1 MAAAKLLA
9 SELAN
14 IARVIKDQFFTSF
27 DADASIS
34 DVMDNLD
41 AFDPKSRSILKALDK
56 DDWLGFDN
64 PVDAIDTALSDQ
76 INNYEVSTP
85 LRSSITRAANQSSQK
100 PPRKTPA
107 PKAGRIAS
115 SNAITTGLLGNI
127 TDSLESAGMT
137 LTDRLVSTGFLGPQ
151 YVDNPRQIKS
161 ATTKYTKSLEN
172 PAVAQREMAAAQ
184 NQFRTDFERADLG
197 ERRIVQPENMMGR
210 LLIANRGDPSDIGL
224 LRMVGGQD
232 VGEVPVQGGYKFS
245 QQNVNDGL
253 GWASSEDIARSAHN
267 RQIKMAEDSGLD
279 PIAVYNR
286 MGDDSTNFST
296 PPAQSLMTQ
305 VKQLPLSKQDKAAFD
320 AELRLKYPKW
330 VGLDDPNAMDQ
341 LMGQGDFKSI
351 GKMRTAFTEIMGKAE
366 YRDKGF
372 PLYKETIDTVNS
384 PELAKAEYGDAGMSM
399 YTPRIDEAIRPI
411 DTHLSYDSG
420 MPGDYYGGLEQ
431 SVPFRVM
438 MPDVYNS
445 LKKEMT
451 KPKATSKNLP
461 RPFTH
466 QEAIVAANVRGQ
478 GVGQPTDQKW
488 LDNIRTYLETGK
500 SLYSR
505 PEAGLLAAGAAGAAS
520 MSPEQAS
527 AQIIE
532 QKYTDPSTRTQVP
545 PRSQMIRSPESG
557 IMATMADTMGDI
569 NSGVRRLDPTGG
581 LLAPELPEDLFRKS
595 AYGEKR
601 GVLDYLFGAMGMM

>member
-1 MAAAKLLA
+1 MAGKAKIVAGL
-9 SELAN
+9 LAN
-14 IARVIKDQFFTSF
+14 ITD
-27 DADASIS
+27 
-34 DVMDNLD
+34 
-41 AFDPKSRSILKALDK
+41 ALD
-56 DDWLGFDN
+56 
-64 PVDAIDTALSDQ
+64 
-76 INNYEVSTP
+76 E
-85 LRSSITRAANQSSQK
+85 
-100 PPRKTPA
+100 
-107 PKAGRIAS
+107 
-115 SNAITTGLLGNI
+115 
-127 TDSLESAGMT
+127 AGMT
-137 LTDRLVSTGFLGPQ
+137 LTDRLVSSGFLKPESAG
-151 YVDNPRQIKS
+151 NPSVVKS
-161 ATTKYTKSLEN
+161 AATKYQKTLEN
-172 PAVAQREMAAAQ
+172 PAVAQREITAAQ

-197 ERRIVQPENMMGR
+197 ERRIVQPEDMMDR

-232 VGEVPVQGGYKFS
+232 VGEVPVQGGYRFS
-245 QQNVNDGL
+245 QQNADQGL
-253 GWASSEDIARSAHN
+253 GWASSRDIAKSAHN
-267 RQIKMAEDSGLD
+267 RQIKMAKDSKKEPL
-279 PIAVYNR
+279 AVYNR

-296 PPAQSLMTQ
+296 PPAKSLMTQ
-305 VKQLPLSKQDKAAFD
+305 VNQLPLSKRDKAAFD
-320 AELRLKYPKW
+320 AELRDKYPQW

-341 LMGQGDFKSI
+341 LMGQGGFKSI
-351 GKMRTAFTEIMGKAE
+351 GKMRTAFTKIMSKAD

-372 PLYKETIDTVNS
+372 PIYRETIDAVNDKALS
-384 PELAKAEYGDAGMSM
+384 GTELGDAGMSM

-445 LKKEMT
+445 LRKEMT
-451 KPKATSKNLP
+451 KPKASSGNVPK
-461 RPFTH
+461 PFSH
-466 QEAIVAANVRGQ
+466 NQAIVAANIRGKN
-478 GVGQPTDQKW
+478 VGQPTDQKW

-532 QKYTDPSTRTQVP
+532 QKYTDPSMRTQVP